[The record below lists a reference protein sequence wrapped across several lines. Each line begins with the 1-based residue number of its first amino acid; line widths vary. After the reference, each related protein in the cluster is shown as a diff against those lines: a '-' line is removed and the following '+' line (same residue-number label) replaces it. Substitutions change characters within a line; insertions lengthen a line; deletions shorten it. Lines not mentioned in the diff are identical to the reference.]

1 MRCILCYANS
11 ILIISA
17 KTQAR
22 KGMIFYNN
30 ANGISTFKKHVC
42 ANHCMMEKIFLKTN
56 LKKKNLMRDNLQRN
70 ELM

>member
-30 ANGISTFKKHVC
+30 ANGISTLKKHVY
-42 ANHCMMEKIFLKTN
+42 ANHCIIEKTFKETN
-56 LKKKNLMRDNLQRN
+56 
-70 ELM
+70 